1 MKNSGGYHDSYVQSD
16 TFLSSDVFENFRNI
30 CIKTYYL
37 DPARFYS
44 AQRIVCITASRTA
57 EVNFELLT
65 DIDMLL
71 TV

>member
-1 MKNSGGYHDSYVQSD
+1 MKNLGGYHDSYVESD

-30 CIKTYYL
+30 CVKTYYL

-44 AQRIVCITASRTA
+44 AQIVCITASRIA
-57 EVNFELLT
+57 EVNLKLLT

>member
-1 MKNSGGYHDSYVQSD
+1 MKNLGGYHDSYVESD

-30 CIKTYYL
+30 CVKTYYL
-37 DPARFYS
+37 DPALFYS
-44 AQRIVCITASRTA
+44 AQRIVCITASRIA
-57 EVNFELLT
+57 EVNLELLT